1 VEKLLAD
8 FDSAEDFIESPV
20 WTDSEFLNS
29 AAKQKLVSS
38 LDEDEP
44 GTLIESDLMI
54 GKRIGVFELK
64 KGNLARRNRRVL
76 PG

>member
-1 VEKLLAD
+1 MEKLLAD